1 VKKREVL
8 SPERNIKNGIKI
20 IIIKKNILIIEDKL

>member
-8 SPERNIKNGIKI
+8 SPERNIKKGIKI